1 VRRVLLGLLA
11 TVAVIA
17 LALGYRTSTMG
28 PGGVAA
34 GHVRQQP
41 AGGRTFAGSV
51 AHIRWGDLQVVI
63 TVAGGRITDIAVPVH
78 PSGNHRDLEINAAA
92 LPRLRAAALA
102 AQSADIDSVSGATFT
117 SGGYRESL
125 QAALD
130 AARLAIG

>member
-1 VRRVLLGLLA
+1 MRRLLLGMLA
-11 TVAVIA
+11 TVAVVA

-34 GHVRQQP
+34 GPVRRPP
-41 AGGRTFAGSV
+41 ADGRTFAGTV
-51 AHIRWGDLQVVI
+51 AHLRWGDLQVVI
-63 TVAGGRITDIAVPVH
+63 TVAGGRVTDIVVPVR
-78 PSGNHRDLEINAAA
+78 PSRNHRDLEINAGA

-102 AQSADIDSVSGATFT
+102 AQSADIDGVSGATFT

-130 AARLAIG
+130 AAGLFKN